1 MNNKINSLLDR
12 IDHKMLNLLEID
24 GRMPV
29 TELAA
34 QVGLSKSPCQVRL
47 KRLQKDGYIRGFR
60 AVLDDSKLEREHVA
74 FTEVKLQNTTEKAL
88 AAFNA
93 AVMKIP
99 EIEQC
104 HMIAGSF
111 DYLLKVRSKDITAYR
126 LVLGEKV
133 SNLPHIAHTSSFVS
147 MQAVKEVGRQA
158 AG

>member
-1 MNNKINSLLDR
+1 MMSGNKSHLDHVDYK
-12 IDHKMLNLLEID
+12 ILALLEVD

-47 KRLQKDGYIRGFR
+47 KRLQKNGYILGFR
-60 AVLDDSKLEREHVA
+60 AVLDDTKLGREHVA
-74 FTEVKLQNTTEKAL
+74 FAEVKLSSTNEKAL
-88 AAFNA
+88 ATFNA
-93 AVMKIP
+93 AVLKIP

-111 DYLLKVRSKDITAYR
+111 DYLLKVRTQDINAYR
-126 LVLGEKV
+126 LVLGEKI
-133 SNLPHIAHTSSFVS
+133 SGLPHVAHTSSFVS
-147 MQAVKEVGRQA
+147 MQAVKELGQPS